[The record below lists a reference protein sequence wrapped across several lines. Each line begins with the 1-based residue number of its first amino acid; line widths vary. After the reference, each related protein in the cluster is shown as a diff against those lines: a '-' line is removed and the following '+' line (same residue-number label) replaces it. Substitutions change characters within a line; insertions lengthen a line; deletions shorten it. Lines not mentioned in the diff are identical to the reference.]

1 MSLHRFFLES
11 QILSEVVDAE
21 FTLELDSADAKHAR
35 VLRLSPGEHIAVIDA
50 GSDYFECE
58 IVAFDGALPRVKITQ
73 KRHVAPAFDVCLVQ
87 GLAKADKMETVIR
100 HATELGVGAFL
111 PLECKRSVVKLDK
124 KKLPSK
130 LERWRSI
137 AKSAAMQS
145 GQVKIPH
152 VFEPASVADL
162 QVTLLAFDA
171 VLVFWEE
178 APQTCSLRAALAEA
192 SVLPGALDTQCSKN
206 AEGVTC
212 SPKKVAIVVGPEGGL
227 AEDEVRAI
235 LAANSHANLVSLGPS
250 ILRTETAG
258 IVASALCI
266 YELGGLGS
274 LSGE

>member
-58 IVAFDGALPRVKITQ
+58 IVEFDGALPRVKITQ
-73 KRHVAPAFDVCLVQ
+73 KRHVAPTFDVCLVQ
-87 GLAKADKMETVIR
+87 GLAKADKMEIVIR

-192 SVLPGALDTQCSKN
+192 SVLPDRNGG
-206 AEGVTC
+206 EGVTG